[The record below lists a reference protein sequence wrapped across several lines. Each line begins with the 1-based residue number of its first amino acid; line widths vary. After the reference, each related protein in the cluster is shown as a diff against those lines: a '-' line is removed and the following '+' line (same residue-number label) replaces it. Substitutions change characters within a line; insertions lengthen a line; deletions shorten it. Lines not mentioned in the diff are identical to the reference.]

1 MGLDRRVQKNLMRV
15 IEKGVQECEVVLEW
29 EVGGVVTPRK
39 EGGGGRGG
47 GSEVKKLRV
56 KVRMWVVL
64 FYE

>member
-39 EGGGGRGG
+39 EGGGGGEEGAR
-47 GSEVKKLRV
+47 LRN
-56 KVRMWVVL
+56 
-64 FYE
+64 